1 VTRRFQDLQPDP
13 PEFENLV
20 VAQRRECEGCVC
32 RSAQSDSC
40 AHTIAQLQMSGN
52 KIGVEMRQ
60 EYIFNFESVLAG
72 KNNVLVN
79 VPLRVNDGCRT

>member
-1 VTRRFQDLQPDP
+1 
-13 PEFENLV
+13 
-20 VAQRRECEGCVC
+20 
-32 RSAQSDSC
+32 
-40 AHTIAQLQMSGN
+40 MSGN